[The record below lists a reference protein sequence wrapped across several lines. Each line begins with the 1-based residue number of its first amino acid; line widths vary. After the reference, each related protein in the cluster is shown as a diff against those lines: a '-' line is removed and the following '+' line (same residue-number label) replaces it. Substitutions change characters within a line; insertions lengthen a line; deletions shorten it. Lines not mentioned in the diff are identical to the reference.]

1 MIAIRWHLEIFNG
14 RDRIKE
20 NPMISDAAAE
30 KLKYSRTLLFGQSF
44 PVLIGIRNKNYV
56 IATWHP
62 IACA

>member
-1 MIAIRWHLEIFNG
+1 
-14 RDRIKE
+14 
-20 NPMISDAAAE
+20 MISDPAAE

-44 PVLIGIRNKNYV
+44 PILIGIRNKNYV